1 MHSIAQRCRGR
12 TEKPDWTEQQKE
24 QWAWRGHVRRSNHA
38 VLKRRQRK
46 KVLHE
51 FAQLFNK
58 GYKKEEWINYLIAR
72 LRVSSHR

>member
-1 MHSIAQRCRGR
+1 MHSIAQRCRSR

-24 QWAWRGHVRRSNHA
+24 QYELAVWVRHSNHA

-51 FAQLFNK
+51 FAPLFNK
-58 GYKKEEWINYLIAR
+58 GFKKEEWIDYLIAG
-72 LRVSSHR
+72 SSFSHHV